1 MYYLGIDIGGT
12 AVKCG
17 LFTKEGELLKKHEF
31 STSTVLKKIVEDLEK
46 TFELWGIPKTDIT
59 AAGIGVPG
67 PVAED
72 GKVVHCPNIGWKDYY
87 IEKEFFE
94 LSGIKAGVLNDAN
107 AAALGEYWRG
117 GGKSFKSIV
126 MVTLGTGVG
135 GGIITESGVFMG
147 SSGYSGEI
155 GHMTVNPMETE
166 CCGCGGKGHLEQY
179 ASATGLVNM
188 TLKEL
193 QKSEERSVLRDVER
207 LTAKDIFDAAKT
219 GDALAL
225 KLTDRFAQILGMAL
239 ANIAQVVNPE
249 AFIIGGGVS
258 KAGQSLAD
266 AVKAYADSFVMPV
279 MKGTRVV
286 LAELGNDAG
295 IFGAAKFA
303 QKVQE

>member
-1 MYYLGIDIGGT
+1 MYYLGVDIGGT

-31 STSTVLKKIVEDLEK
+31 PTSGVLKKIVTDLEK
-46 TFELWGIPKTDIT
+46 TFELWKVSRADII

-67 PVAED
+67 PVADD
-72 GKVVHCPNIGWKDYY
+72 GCVIHCPNIGWKDYY

-94 LSGIKAGVLNDAN
+94 LSGIKAYVLNDAN
-107 AAALGEYWRG
+107 AAALGEYWKG

-135 GGIITESGVFMG
+135 GGIITEDGVFKG

-155 GHMTVNPMETE
+155 GHMTVNHMETE

-179 ASATGLVNM
+179 ASATGLVHM
-188 TLKEL
+188 AQHEL
-193 QKSEERSVLRDVER
+193 QKSDESSVLRSIEK
-207 LTAKDIFDAAKT
+207 LTAKDVFDAAKE
-219 GDALAL
+219 GDTFAL
-225 KLTDRFAQILGMAL
+225 KLTDKFAHILGMAL

-258 KAGQSLAD
+258 KAGRGLAD
-266 AVKAYADSFVMPV
+266 AVKSYADSFVMPA
-279 MKGTRVV
+279 MKGIKVV

-295 IFGAAKFA
+295 IFGAAKYA
-303 QKVQE
+303 QKVQG

>member
-1 MYYLGIDIGGT
+1 MYYLGVDIGGT

-31 STSTVLKKIVEDLEK
+31 STSPVLGGIAGDLEK
-46 TFELWGIPKTDIT
+46 TFELWKVDKNNIT

-67 PVAED
+67 PVADD
-72 GKVVHCPNIGWKDYY
+72 GCVIHCPNIGWKDYY

-94 LSGIKAGVLNDAN
+94 LLGIRAYVINDAN
-107 AAALGEYWRG
+107 AAALGEYWQG
-117 GGKSFKSIV
+117 GGKNFKSIV

-135 GGIITESGVFMG
+135 GGIITEDGVFMG

-155 GHMTVNPMETE
+155 GHMTVNPTETE
-166 CCGCGGKGHLEQY
+166 CCGCGGRGHLEQY

-188 TLKEL
+188 TLHEL
-193 QKSEERSVLRDVER
+193 QKSEESSVLRSIER
-207 LTAKDIFDAAKT
+207 LTAKDIFDAAKA

-225 KLTDRFAQILGMAL
+225 KLTDKFAQILGMAL

-258 KAGQSLAD
+258 KAGQGLAD
-266 AVKAYADSFVMPV
+266 AVKKYADSFVMPT
-279 MKGTRVV
+279 MRGIKVV

-295 IFGAAKFA
+295 IFGAAKYA